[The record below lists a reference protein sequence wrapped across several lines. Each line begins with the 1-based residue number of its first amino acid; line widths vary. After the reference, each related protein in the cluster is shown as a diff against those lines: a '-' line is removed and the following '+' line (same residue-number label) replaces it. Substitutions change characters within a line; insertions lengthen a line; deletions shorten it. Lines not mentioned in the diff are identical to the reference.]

1 LEHPDLLRE
10 ILSRHASFSP
20 SSLETYLQCP
30 FQFFASKTLR
40 LKGPPDD
47 PTRRLD
53 PLLVGTIIHRAIANW
68 SSAPHVP
75 IADALDAV
83 LDETLEA
90 KSIPRGFHTE
100 MLRHNLRAD
109 LARFVSEGLSR
120 PLGDAAGQKREA
132 EVRYALDDNE
142 QLFVNGRIDRYD
154 VFGDNFGLIV
164 DYKYSSEDRV
174 KTIFKEHEQGARLQA
189 PLYLLGL
196 ERNLGIR
203 PAGMRFWGLRRKTTV
218 MGWVIDGVFPAD
230 QILDGDQSLS
240 PAEFRAKLDNALSNA
255 LRAIGEIRAGRI
267 QVEPRDRDFCRRF
280 CDFRGVCR
288 VEL

>member
-1 LEHPDLLRE
+1 
-10 ILSRHASFSP
+10 
-20 SSLETYLQCP
+20 LQCP
-30 FQFFASKTLR
+30 FQFFASRTLR
-40 LKGPPDD
+40 LKGPPDN
-47 PTRRLD
+47 PARRLD

-68 SSAPHVP
+68 SAAPQEP

-109 LARFVSEGLSR
+109 LARFVSESLSR

>member
-1 LEHPDLLRE
+1 
-10 ILSRHASFSP
+10 
-20 SSLETYLQCP
+20 
-30 FQFFASKTLR
+30 
-40 LKGPPDD
+40 
-47 PTRRLD
+47 
-53 PLLVGTIIHRAIANW
+53 
-68 SSAPHVP
+68 
-75 IADALDAV
+75 
-83 LDETLEA
+83 
-90 KSIPRGFHTE
+90 

-109 LARFVSEGLSR
+109 LARFVSESLSR